1 MKNYHFERD
10 LERKIEKIK
19 RDIEVCM
26 LYAATQNVSDVAKYL
41 GMGRNTVS
49 KIINERISV
58 IDGQMNFN
66 INLAEEMPKIKHE

>member
-49 KIINERISV
+49 KIINDRISV
-58 IDGQMNFN
+58 IDGQMCFN
-66 INLAEEMPKIKHE
+66 INLAEELPKIEHE